1 MVVSHGEKSHRV
13 KTGGNGEGTV
23 VRERVVRERLC
34 CVRQELKEKER
45 KKESSRQRESKCKGP
60 EVRTCRAS

>member
-1 MVVSHGEKSHRV
+1 MA
-13 KTGGNGEGTV
+13 
-23 VRERVVRERLC
+23 RERVVREGLC
-34 CVRQELKEKER
+34 CVRQELKEREKER